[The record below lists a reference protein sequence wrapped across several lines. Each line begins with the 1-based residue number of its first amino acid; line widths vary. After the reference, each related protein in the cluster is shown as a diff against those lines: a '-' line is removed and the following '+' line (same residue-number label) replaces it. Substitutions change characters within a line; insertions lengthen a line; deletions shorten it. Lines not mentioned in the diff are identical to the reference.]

1 MTEKELF
8 RAFDYQRFAGNAKLQ
23 AVIDAAH
30 RRQAV
35 RELTDEELDFV
46 AAAGVPETQKPKEPL
61 K

>member
-1 MTEKELF
+1 MTERELF
-8 RAFDYQRFAGNAKLQ
+8 RAFDYQRFSGNMRLQ
-23 AVIDAAH
+23 AVIDKAH

-46 AAAGVPETQKPKEPL
+46 AAAGVAETPKPKEPL

>member
-8 RAFDYQRFAGNAKLQ
+8 RAFDYQRFVGNTRLQ
-23 AVIDAAH
+23 AVIDMTH

-46 AAAGVPETQKPKEPL
+46 AAAGVPKTQKPKEPL
-61 K
+61 R